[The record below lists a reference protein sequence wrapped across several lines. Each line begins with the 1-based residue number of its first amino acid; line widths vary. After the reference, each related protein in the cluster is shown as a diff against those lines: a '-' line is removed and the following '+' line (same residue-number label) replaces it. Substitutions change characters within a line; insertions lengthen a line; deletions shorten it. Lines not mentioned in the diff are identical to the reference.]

1 MKHSTLQR
9 TARWAGVAAIAAIAL
24 FATACS
30 GGTPAP
36 AAGGGDAD
44 SGERPGKTDITVI
57 HAPINYEPVY
67 IAEQEGYFDEVGL
80 NVTIKPGGTPQ
91 DNLAQVSGGSA
102 DLAIISW
109 DVAVTAT
116 SENLPVKVVSA
127 NAVVSTE
134 FDTSG
139 IVVRADSGIE
149 SLKDLEGKTV
159 AFNDLGSGGNV
170 AVKQSFEA
178 AGVDP
183 SKVEDVLI
191 PFAGMQA
198 ALEGAQVDAA
208 FPSDAFYAQLSN
220 DPTYKVIDNP
230 SREFRGG
237 LPITLWAATD
247 PWLQQNPGTADKFNE
262 AMQKAADFY
271 NDEANLDAVLAI
283 RSEITGKPVDEVPK
297 TLTPAALETPAGI
310 AEETTQALK
319 EFGFI
324 DNEPKSVDEI
334 LWEDAPRSE

>member
-1 MKHSTLQR
+1 MKHSTLRR
-9 TARWAGVAAIAAIAL
+9 TARLTGVAAIAAAAL

-30 GGTPAP
+30 AGTAAP
-36 AAGGGDAD
+36 AANGDSG
-44 SGERPGKTDITVI
+44 SGERAGKTDITVI

-67 IAEQEGYFDEVGL
+67 VAEKEGFFDEVGL

-116 SENLPVKVVSA
+116 SENLPIKVVSS
-127 NAVVSTE
+127 NAVISTE

-149 SLKDLEGKTV
+149 SVADLEGKTI

-170 AVKQSFEA
+170 AVKQSFAA

-183 SKVEDVLI
+183 AKVEDVLI

-198 ALEGAQVDAA
+198 ALEGGQVDAA
-208 FPSDAFYAQLSN
+208 FPSDAFYAQLTN

-230 SREFRGG
+230 SREFRGS

-247 PWLQQNPGTADKFNE
+247 PWLQQNPGTADKFNQ
-262 AMQKAADFY
+262 AMQMAADFY

-283 RSEITGKPVDEVPK
+283 RSEVTGKPVDEVPK
-297 TLTPAALETPAGI
+297 TLTPAALETPVGI

-324 DNEPKSVDEI
+324 DNEPKSVEEI